1 MRKGIKIALAAGAI
15 AIVGAAGLSSMATAE
30 YRGSSGWGHHSGG
43 HHSEGRGWGLNR
55 RGRHG
60 KGHKGWGQHG
70 WGMHRMM
77 ERFDTNEDG
86 KLTQEEL
93 DGARKS
99 LLTAH
104 DGDKDGKLS
113 LAEFEK
119 LWLEVKRQRMVR
131 SFQRIDKD
139 GNAAVTLDEFLK
151 PYSRI
156 VERMDRN
163 ADGVLDR
170 EDRRH
175 RGRSG
180 HGQHMMD
187 GEHHRGRD
195 GEDKSN
201 SPHKGGGMDKRE
213 G

>member
-1 MRKGIKIALAAGAI
+1 MRKGTKIALAAGAI
-15 AIVGAAGLSSMATAE
+15 AILGAAGLSSMATAE

-43 HHSEGRGWGLNR
+43 HHSEGGGWGHR
-55 RGRHG
+55 QRGRHG
-60 KGHKGWGQHG
+60 KGLKG
-70 WGMHRMM
+70 WGMHGMM
-77 ERFDTNEDG
+77 QRFDTNADG

-99 LLTAH
+99 LLAAH
-104 DGDKDGKLS
+104 DGDKDGKLT

-139 GNAAVTLDEFLK
+139 GDASITLDEFLK
-151 PYSRI
+151 LYSRI

-163 ADGVLDR
+163 DDGVLDR
-170 EDRRH
+170 QDQRY
-175 RGRSG
+175 RGWRG
-180 HGQHMMD
+180 WGQHMMD
-187 GEHHRGRD
+187 GKHHRGGD

-201 SPHKGGGMDKRE
+201 SPQKGGGMDKRE